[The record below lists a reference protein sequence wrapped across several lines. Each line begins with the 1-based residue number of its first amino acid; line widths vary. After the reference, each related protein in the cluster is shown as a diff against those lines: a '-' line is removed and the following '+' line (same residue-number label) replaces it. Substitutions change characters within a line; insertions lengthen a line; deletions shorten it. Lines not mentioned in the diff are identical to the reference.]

1 MDFFFGDFSTFQIT
15 VLIAAAVLIGIN
27 KTGIPGLGLVPV
39 IMLVFTFESKLSTG
53 LQLMMLCMA
62 DLAAVAWYHKT
73 ANWKIILKL
82 LPAALCGIVIGSL
95 VIRRLDQNSMMLLMG
110 IVILILSGISIVREI
125 WWNDSEKIPSHWSFA
140 VCAGLLGGFSTQ
152 IANAAGPIMALYLLS
167 MRLPKMEYM
176 GTSAWYFMI
185 LNWIKLPIFV
195 AEGRIT
201 LESCKA
207 DLAMIPFLL
216 VGAVLGIVALN
227 KMPKKVFN
235 WVIVL
240 LSAAASVYM
249 IAKSIL

>member
-1 MDFFFGDFSTFQIT
+1 MDFFFGDFSGVQIFI
-15 VLIAAAVLIGIN
+15 LIIAAILIGIN

-39 IMLVFTFESKLSTG
+39 IMLVFTFETGISTG

-73 ANWKIILKL
+73 ANWKIIAKL
-82 LPAALCGIVIGSL
+82 LPAALCGIVIGSC
-95 VIRRLDQNSMMLLMG
+95 VIHRLDQNAMMLLMG
-110 IVILILSGISIVREI
+110 IVILILSGISVVREI
-125 WWNDSEKIPSHWSFA
+125 WWNNAEKIPSHWSFA
-140 VCAGLLGGFSTQ
+140 VATGLLAGFSTQ
-152 IANAAGPIMALYLLS
+152 IANAAGPIMALYLLA

-176 GTSAWYFMI
+176 GTAAWYFLI

-201 LESCKA
+201 WASCKA

-216 VGAVLGIVALN
+216 VGAILGIIALN

-235 WVIVL
+235 WVIVI
-240 LSAAASVYM
+240 LSAVASLYM
-249 IAKSIL
+249 IFKSVI